1 MKTIGRKKWLLM
13 DDLNKTNIDKRKKGF
28 LSCFILTLIFIV
40 ILFIFYHVT
49 IDDYKKNLI

>member
-1 MKTIGRKKWLLM
+1 M

-28 LSCFILTLIFIV
+28 LSSFILTLIFIV

-49 IDDYKKNLI
+49 IDDYKKNLM